1 MEKENKFKIY
11 IKRYYLVYLIMV
23 IVLTLDL
30 VTKAVFTNRNITI
43 IPKVLSFVY
52 TENTGG
58 AFSMLSSATWLL
70 IVSSILF
77 ILLITITEKFYKTD
91 SKLFLV
97 AYSLILAGAVGN
109 LIDRVIFG
117 YVRDFIKLDFMD
129 FSKMNT
135 IFNIADICVTV
146 GVVCMIL
153 HFIISLVKEKKVEK

>member
-1 MEKENKFKIY
+1 MGKENKFKKY
-11 IKRYYLVYLIMV
+11 IKRYYLVYIIIAV
-23 IVLTLDL
+23 ALTLDL
-30 VTKAVFTNRNITI
+30 VTKAVFTNKNITL

-70 IVSSILF
+70 IVSSIIF
-77 ILLITITEKFYKTD
+77 ILLIVVTEKFYKTE

-109 LIDRVIFG
+109 LIDRIIFK

-129 FSKMNT
+129 FSRMNT
-135 IFNIADICVTV
+135 IFNVADICVTV
-146 GVVCMIL
+146 GVVLMIL

>member
-1 MEKENKFKIY
+1 MEKENKFKKY
-11 IKRYYLVYLIMV
+11 VKRYYLVYLIIAV
-23 IVLTLDL
+23 ALTLDL
-30 VTKAVFTNRNITI
+30 VTKAVLTNKNISV

-70 IVSSILF
+70 IATSIVF

-97 AYSLILAGAVGN
+97 AYSLILAGAIGN
-109 LIDRVIFG
+109 LVDRIIFG

-129 FSKMNT
+129 FSRMNT

>member
-11 IKRYYLVYLIMV
+11 IKRYYLVYLIMA

-153 HFIISLVKEKKVEK
+153 HFIISLIKEKKVEK